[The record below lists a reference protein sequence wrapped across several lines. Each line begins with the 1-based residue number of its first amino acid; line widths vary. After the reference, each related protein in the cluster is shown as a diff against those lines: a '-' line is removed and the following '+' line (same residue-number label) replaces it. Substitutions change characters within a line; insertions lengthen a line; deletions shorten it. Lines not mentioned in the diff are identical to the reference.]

1 MKKQAREAL
10 DAYFAEGDSWAKD
23 RNDSLRASRRIAWWV
38 AGGASTIA
46 VCEALALM
54 FLTPLKTVEPYTLL
68 VDRQTGFVQQL
79 KPLEPQMISGD
90 RALTQSFLVQY
101 VIAREEFDINALQSD
116 YRKVGLWSG
125 GQARADYL
133 GVMQASNPDSPLA
146 RLPRSTTIEVRVKSV
161 TALGPNAAMVRFD
174 TLRRDTGGEARAGQP
189 WMTVIRYEY
198 SGAPMSAADRMIN
211 PLGFKVTRYRKSPEA
226 LPPAEPAPTAAAAPS
241 ATPTPAGAA
250 PANAAPAA
258 GLIAPATPA
267 RGAAPLAYPGYPM
280 TRGQPPVAPVPMQRR
295 P

>member
-1 MKKQAREAL
+1 MVLGDELKTYFEKARRF
-10 DAYFAEGDSWAKD
+10 DQD
-23 RNDSLRASRRIAWWV
+23 RMVQVERSARIAWSVAIV
-38 AGGASTIA
+38 AGVLAGISIFA
-46 VCEALALM
+46 VAA
-54 FLTPLKTVEPYTLL
+54 LTPLKTVEPYTLL

-133 GVMQASNPDSPLA
+133 GAVQASNPDSPLA
-146 RLPRSTTIEVRVKSV
+146 RLPRSSTIEVRVKSV

-174 TLRRDTGGEARAGQP
+174 TLRRDAGGEARAGQP

-226 LPPAEPAPTAAAAPS
+226 LPPAEPAQSAAPAPA
-241 ATPTPAGAA
+241 ATPTPIGAA
-250 PANAAPAA
+250 PASAAPAA
-258 GLIAPATPA
+258 GLVAPATPA
-267 RGAAPLAYPGYPM
+267 RAPAPLAYPGYPM
-280 TRGQPPVAPVPMQRR
+280 TRGQPSAAPVPMQRR